1 MISLLITIAGVHL
14 VALMSPGPDVFFV
27 SQTAMSKSRSAAM
40 CGVIGITLGM
50 AFWSAL
56 SIQGLQILFEHFAW
70 LQKIIMTAGGLYLCW
85 IGFSL
90 LKSVFAKPAGDTA
103 KLELKD
109 SCFKTFLFGL
119 FVNLSNPKALI
130 YFSSIFSLFITP
142 GMDTTVQI
150 WIFALVVAEA
160 FLWFAFVAL
169 VLGMPV
175 CRRKYQNVS
184 RWIDFGAGALFMLF
198 GGALCIES
206 IRS

>member
-1 MISLLITIAGVHL
+1 
-14 VALMSPGPDVFFV
+14 
-27 SQTAMSKSRSAAM
+27 M

-70 LQKIIMTAGGLYLCW
+70 LQKIIMAAGGLYLCW
-85 IGFSL
+85 MGFSL
-90 LKSVFAKPAGDTA
+90 LRSSFTKPSGDA
-103 KLELKD
+103 SRLELKD

-130 YFSSIFSLFITP
+130 YYSSIFSLFITP
-142 GMDTTVQI
+142 GMGVAEQV
-150 WIFALVVAEA
+150 WIFTFVVIES

-169 VLGMPV
+169 VLGMPA
-175 CRRKYQNVS
+175 CRRKYQKAS

-206 IRS
+206 LRK